1 MTAFYSAHNIFIVVE
16 IICIEKQKYLL
27 MCACTHAYASANRG
41 LKRVLGSLELELLEV
56 VSCSTLVLGPD
67 F

>member
-1 MTAFYSAHNIFIVVE
+1 
-16 IICIEKQKYLL
+16 
-27 MCACTHAYASANRG
+27 MCACVHAYAGASRG

-56 VSCSTLVLGPD
+56 VNCSTLVLGPD